1 MVLDKANG
9 GKADALNAGLN
20 AARYPLV
27 CCVDAD
33 GLLEPDAVRQMAC
46 LFARRENTV
55 AVGGMVRPMNGCPAR
70 AGRINRIQLPRKP
83 LELVQVVEYLRAF
96 LTSRFGW
103 ESINSLL
110 IVSGAFGMFDRAALL
125 EAGGYDH
132 TIGED
137 AELTLRL
144 HRRMLDTGRPYTI
157 AMALDAVCWTQVPAD
172 LRGLRTQRIRWQK
185 GLADALWKH
194 RALLLNPR
202 YGRVGMLALP
212 FFWFSELLGPLV
224 ELLGYLLLAAAL
236 LLGVAA
242 PPGAGPVRHGLPARR
257 GPKRAGGHGRGP
269 HTPPVPRRQQ
279 PAPSVAGLFCRAPGL
294 PPPDRLVALPGPA
307 DSVAETCLGDHTA
320 YRVLSPGNFA
330 GGGFSLFNT
339 PKIPRQKRMLYTRSG
354 RQPRRC
360 PTGTAALRGTRPTP
374 RRPPRTP
381 ANATQCGSTAADTQ
395 EVQNVLH
402 QWKL

>member
-1 MVLDKANG
+1 M
-9 GKADALNAGLN
+9 
-20 AARYPLV
+20 

-242 PPGAGPVRHGLPARR
+242 PRRWSCSPWPTCTAWSKACWRSRQRTAPPAC
-257 GPKRAGGHGRGP
+257 
-269 HTPPVPRRQQ
+269 TP
-279 PAPSVAGLFCRAPGL
+279 
-294 PPPDRLVALPGPA
+294 
-307 DSVAETCLGDHTA
+307 
-320 YRVLSPGNFA
+320 
-330 GGGFSLFNT
+330 
-339 PKIPRQKRMLYTRSG
+339 
-354 RQPRRC
+354 
-360 PTGTAALRGTRPTP
+360 TAAACAVCCRSVLQSPW
-374 RRPPRTP
+374 
-381 ANATQCGSTAADTQ
+381 STAP
-395 EVQNVLH
+395 
-402 QWKL
+402 

>member
-1 MVLDKANG
+1 MTLPLFLQALYTLSLMILTYYFLVPMAPPPMAPLPCQALRGAYTGRTEPRLVVLDKANG

-55 AVGGMVRPMNGCPAR
+55 AVGGMVRPMNGCTAR

-110 IVSGAFGMFDRAALL
+110 IVSGAFGMFDRAAVL

-242 PPGAGPVRHGLPARR
+242 PRRWSCSPWPTCTAWSKACWRSRQRTAPPAC
-257 GPKRAGGHGRGP
+257 
-269 HTPPVPRRQQ
+269 TP
-279 PAPSVAGLFCRAPGL
+279 
-294 PPPDRLVALPGPA
+294 
-307 DSVAETCLGDHTA
+307 
-320 YRVLSPGNFA
+320 
-330 GGGFSLFNT
+330 
-339 PKIPRQKRMLYTRSG
+339 
-354 RQPRRC
+354 
-360 PTGTAALRGTRPTP
+360 TAAACAVCCWSVLQSPW
-374 RRPPRTP
+374 
-381 ANATQCGSTAADTQ
+381 STAP
-395 EVQNVLH
+395 
-402 QWKL
+402 

>member
-1 MVLDKANG
+1 MQHILYLA
-9 GKADALNAGLN
+9 AALQAALTGTMLVALLLWLLAGRARGQRRLQ
-20 AARYPLV
+20 AARQLDPDLAG
-27 CCVDAD
+27 CFAPGLSRALPAGALATAD
-33 GLLEPDAVRQMAC
+33 G
-46 LFARRENTV
+46 
-55 AVGGMVRPMNGCPAR
+55 
-70 AGRINRIQLPRKP
+70 
-83 LELVQVVEYLRAF
+83 
-96 LTSRFGW
+96 
-103 ESINSLL
+103 
-110 IVSGAFGMFDRAALL
+110 RAAVL

-242 PPGAGPVRHGLPARR
+242 PRRWSCSPWPTCTAWSKACWRSRQRTAPPAC
-257 GPKRAGGHGRGP
+257 
-269 HTPPVPRRQQ
+269 TP
-279 PAPSVAGLFCRAPGL
+279 
-294 PPPDRLVALPGPA
+294 
-307 DSVAETCLGDHTA
+307 
-320 YRVLSPGNFA
+320 
-330 GGGFSLFNT
+330 
-339 PKIPRQKRMLYTRSG
+339 
-354 RQPRRC
+354 
-360 PTGTAALRGTRPTP
+360 TAAACAVCCWSVLQSPWSTTLTVWWRCQALLTLWQKPAWGTI
-374 RRPPRTP
+374 RRT
-381 ANATQCGSTAADTQ
+381 GF
-395 EVQNVLH
+395 
-402 QWKL
+402 